1 MKWIFICLTML
12 NVLYFSWHQFVEP
25 NVRPV
30 AELDAKMQV
39 AGQAQKRLRLVSE
52 GRTRQ

>member
-12 NVLYFSWHQFVEP
+12 NVLYFSWNQFIEP
-25 NVRPV
+25 KVRPV
-30 AELDAKMQV
+30 AELDAKTEV

-52 GRTRQ
+52 GRAHQ